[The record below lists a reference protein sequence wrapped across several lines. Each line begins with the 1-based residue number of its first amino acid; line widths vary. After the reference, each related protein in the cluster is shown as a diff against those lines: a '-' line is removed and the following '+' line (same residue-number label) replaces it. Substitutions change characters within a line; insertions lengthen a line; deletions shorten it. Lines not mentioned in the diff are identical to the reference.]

1 MGPKVLKPEAPTRSV
16 LGITRF
22 SRNSLAVVFSLVA
35 SSALGMAVAGSKAGL
50 VAAFLNL
57 LVISSIILSP
67 VCAKRNGYRIAIG
80 IGVITILSATAIL
93 VSGSINS
100 VMSREG
106 LSASTWAFIQ
116 IAVIQFAYNAYR
128 ENISRLYARGLIPT

>member
-1 MGPKVLKPEAPTRSV
+1 MLKPEASTRTA

-35 SSALGMAVAGSKAGL
+35 SSVLGIAVAGSKAGL
-50 VAAFLNL
+50 VAVFLDL
-57 LVISSIILSP
+57 LVISSIILGP
-67 VCAKRNGYRIAIG
+67 VCAKRSGYRIAIG
-80 IGVITILSATAIL
+80 IGAITILSATTIL

-100 VMSREG
+100 VISPEA

-116 IAVIQFAYNAYR
+116 IAVIQSAYNAYR
-128 ENISRLYARGLIPT
+128 ENKSRL